1 MNKGKSKQRD
11 KRESTQNE
19 CTKASSK
26 GTAENSF
33 IDMRKLKWVFFYFI
47 YIYMYMV
54 EGHIEAVLSEFNIC
68 RHFQM

>member
-1 MNKGKSKQRD
+1 MNVLRLVQRELPKIVD
-11 KRESTQNE
+11 K
-19 CTKASSK
+19 
-26 GTAENSF
+26 NSF